1 MARPGSGVLGMC
13 LCPWTS
19 HLPLKTIRTPKQSP
33 DQRTPAARSTV
44 GRSQQPAPAG
54 AGVDGQLCRAL
65 RARHSSPAAA
75 GLWQGRVACGLRAR
89 SGAAACRCTGRL
101 APVWSWLRARAGVGI
116 GDSRALAAGPAAGA
130 AGEVGAGRPAARGRG
145 GGAPAPS
152 PGRRAGSRD
161 RGARGAGGGRRPF
174 QPGVV
179 RPTRRTVAGQGSR
192 CVVRGARGADCQLR
206 SAPAAAACLP
216 SLARA
221 PCEPRDRCARA
232 WGPARDRRRSL
243 SRRSGRTAVGRAGWG
258 RRCWRWSN

>member
-1 MARPGSGVLGMC
+1 MRACECGHGPGLGREWRARGAASWVCASAPG
-13 LCPWTS
+13 PATS
-19 HLPLKTIRTPKQSP
+19 HSRPSGRQSSHP
-33 DQRTPAARSTV
+33 TN
-44 GRSQQPAPAG
+44 
-54 AGVDGQLCRAL
+54 
-65 RARHSSPAAA
+65 A

-152 PGRRAGSRD
+152 PGRRAGGRD

-179 RPTRRTVAGQGSR
+179 RPTRRAVAGQGSR